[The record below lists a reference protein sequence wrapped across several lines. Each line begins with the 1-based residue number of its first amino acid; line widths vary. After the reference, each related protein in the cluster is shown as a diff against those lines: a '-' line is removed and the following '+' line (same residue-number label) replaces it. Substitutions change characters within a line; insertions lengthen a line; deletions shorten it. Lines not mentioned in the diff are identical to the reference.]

1 MALTRIARL
10 AIVFGSSM
18 AILGLMMA
26 SVDPEVQ
33 YSVDEIMNEPEKFQ
47 DSKIFVRGV
56 VSPDSMDNS
65 DMRFILDGISH
76 EILVDFADSPIPD
89 GFDEGRTIAVRGN
102 LNFQNEIWIIDSYEI
117 QTGCPSK
124 YES

>member
-1 MALTRIARL
+1 MAPSRISRL
-10 AIVFGSSM
+10 AIVFCSSM
-18 AILGLMMA
+18 AILGLMLL

-33 YSVDEIMNEPEKFQ
+33 YSVDEIMDEPEKFHN
-47 DSKIFVRGV
+47 SEVFVRGI
-56 VSPDSMDNS
+56 VSPDTMKHSE
-65 DMRFILDGISH
+65 MRFTLEGLSD
-76 EILVDFADSPIPD
+76 EILVDFTDSPIPD

-102 LNFQNEIWIIDSYEI
+102 MVFHDGFWIIESYEI